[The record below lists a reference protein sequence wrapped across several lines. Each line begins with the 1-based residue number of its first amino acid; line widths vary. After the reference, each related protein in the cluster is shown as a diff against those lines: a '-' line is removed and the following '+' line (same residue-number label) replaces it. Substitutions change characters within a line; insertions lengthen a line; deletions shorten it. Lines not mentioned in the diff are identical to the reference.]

1 MIATLFV
8 PAWIALQEV
17 GFDIVSMWNQMG
29 YLVRGTLLLLALVP
43 VVLVGLFVWWLAKPS
58 KRSSSDGSR
67 R

>member
-29 YLVRGTLLLLALVP
+29 FLARGTLLLLALVP
-43 VVLVGLFVWWLAKPS
+43 VALVGLFVWWITKP
-58 KRSSSDGSR
+58 RERSSDGSR